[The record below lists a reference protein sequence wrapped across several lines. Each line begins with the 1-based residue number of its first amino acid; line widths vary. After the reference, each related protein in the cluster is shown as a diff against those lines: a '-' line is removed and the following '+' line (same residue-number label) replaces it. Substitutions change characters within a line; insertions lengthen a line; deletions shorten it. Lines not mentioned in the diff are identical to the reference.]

1 MIKSDITMEDIINEG
16 FEIIEEVYFAEIE
29 SPVQL
34 KNIKDLKLSRLDYR
48 TCDLNLE
55 KKEVYLNNAET
66 YFSVYLNGKNVLLT
80 EPLETMKEYF
90 RDYFTNKKI
99 PRP

>member
-1 MIKSDITMEDIINEG
+1 MIKSDIIMEDIINEG

-55 KKEVYLNNAET
+55 KKKRSLFKQCGNLFLCLLERQKCFT
-66 YFSVYLNGKNVLLT
+66 Y
-80 EPLETMKEYF
+80 
-90 RDYFTNKKI
+90 
-99 PRP
+99 